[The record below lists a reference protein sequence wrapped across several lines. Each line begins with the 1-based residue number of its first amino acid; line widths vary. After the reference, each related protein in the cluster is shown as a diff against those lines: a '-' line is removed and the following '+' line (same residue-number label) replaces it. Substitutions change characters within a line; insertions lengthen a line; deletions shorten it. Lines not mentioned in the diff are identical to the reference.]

1 MTEPVLFACPVG
13 LCKGS
18 MDPWQAMCWDHWVL
32 VPSRLQRELY
42 AAFRAR
48 QQATRAF
55 RRGQIGRLEFLRPA
69 GRPGSL
75 RFHRADHGGLGAD
88 EQDAELGA

>member
-32 VPSRLQRELY
+32 VPSKLQRELY

-55 RRGQIGRLEFLRPA
+55 RRGQIGRLEFLRLA
-69 GRPGSL
+69 EQHQSVL
-75 RFHRADHGGLGAD
+75 ARAIEAAD
-88 EQDAELGA
+88 RGELHFFGELCP